1 MLTFI
6 LGRAATGKSYR
17 ITEQIADCVA
27 EGKKP
32 ILIVPEQFSFESEK
46 RILER
51 LGDNG
56 AQNVSVL
63 SFSRLCDEIER
74 IEGGICGKTLTDADR
89 LILMSRAV
97 KQSASELKIW
107 YKYARS
113 VGFVRMIC
121 DVIGEF
127 KINAI
132 TSKDVANIA
141 EQTDDEVLKRKLFD
155 ASKIFENYEILLAE
169 RFIDPADRLT
179 KLYCTLENSNYFSGA
194 TVFFDSFKGFT
205 GQQFRVIDRILS
217 AAAEVTMSFTDN
229 ISDTRPFGLFSNIRK
244 TRDRITTMAL
254 SHGVAYGETVVLKE
268 NFYQNNDMADLERLM
283 CGDSVERLETTE
295 NITVCRAETVAF
307 EADFV
312 ARNIR
317 RIVRQKGA
325 RFSDFVVIARDTSG
339 YEDALE
345 AACRKNDVS
354 CFIDR
359 RIPLY
364 SLPPAVALLSAIE
377 LARSLSTEKILRF
390 YKSGINLLSE
400 DEISTLENYTY
411 LWGIEG
417 AMWKNEWDMSEHG
430 FQYNDNNSDDTE
442 FLNTIN
448 ALRRRAIEPIL
459 DFRTQF
465 TGNAEDMARAI
476 VKLFERIDVK
486 KSFTALYASYKLEGN
501 AVLSDAMRQGY
512 DKIMAILDSLVNVFG
527 ECNITPTDFADAL
540 ECSISLDTVGVI
552 PQMIDE
558 VTFGA
563 ADRIR
568 PSRPKYAFIMGANQN
583 VFPRAQQGG
592 GLFCN
597 NERQMLINMGLDIPD
612 NTLGASIDEE
622 FLVYSNVC
630 CATDE
635 LYISYSATLSDG
647 ANAEA
652 SAFVGDIVEKLN
664 CKTTSEPAPLGTQNA
679 PETAEDAFS
688 TLCSRMS
695 DDSSDAKTLL
705 LALKDEEDYKNRVNN
720 ALGFKERPKF
730 SINPETAKKL
740 FGERLYMSP
749 SKFDN
754 FNRCKFMYFCRN
766 GLRAESL
773 QPAQFNVMQRG
784 TMVHFVLQHII
795 EEYGKDVALLTKEQI
810 FEQVERLSNAYL
822 DCIPGYRSV
831 ENPRMRYLVTTVVRS
846 LKYVVER
853 LALEFAQSDFEPVK
867 CELKIGA
874 NGDMPEIKVPIDDSG
889 ELLLTGIVD
898 RLDKYNGYVR
908 IVDYK
913 TGSREFKLPDILFGQ
928 NMQMLIYLYAICKS
942 EEYGGEPAGIFYMPA
957 MRAKDS
963 APKKRR
969 MSGIMVNDESLVRAM
984 DKNNKG
990 EFVPELSARYAD
1002 NFIEAQDF
1010 RKIFD
1015 FTDRKLKATG
1025 RAIFEGRIEANP
1037 VDGIGS
1043 PACKYCEFASVCRI
1057 EKDKPQAVPKLTND
1071 EVFKEIE
1078 RQVSEDGI

>member
-1 MLTFI
+1 MLAFI

-17 ITEQIADCVA
+17 ITEQISKCVA
-27 EGKKP
+27 EGKSP

-56 AQNVSVL
+56 AQRVRVVS
-63 SFSRLCDEIER
+63 FTRLCDEIER

-89 LILMSRAV
+89 LILMSRAI
-97 KQSASELKIW
+97 KQSVSELKIW
-107 YKYARS
+107 NKYARS

-132 TSKDVANIA
+132 TAQDVMCLA
-141 EQTDDEVLKRKLFD
+141 ERTDDEVLKRKLFD
-155 ASKIFENYEILLAE
+155 TATIFSNYEMLLAE
-169 RFIDPADRLT
+169 RFIDPTDRLT
-179 KLYCTLENSNYFSGA
+179 KLYHTLEHSDYFSGA
-194 TVFFDSFKGFT
+194 SVFFDSFKGFT
-205 GQQFRVIDRILS
+205 GQQFRIIDRILS
-217 AAAEVTMSFTDN
+217 AAAEVTVSFTDN
-229 ISDTRPFGLFSNIRK
+229 VDDTRAFGLFSNIQK
-244 TRDRITTMAL
+244 TRERIAAMAA
-254 SHGVAYGETVVLKE
+254 SHGVACSEPIVLRD
-268 NFYQNNDMADLERLM
+268 NFYRNNDMANLERLM
-283 CGDSVERLETTE
+283 CGKGLQEPQEAQ

-317 RIVRQKGA
+317 RIVREKGA
-325 RFSDFVVIARDTSG
+325 RYSDFVVIARDTSG
-339 YEDALE
+339 YEDALD
-345 AACRKNDVS
+345 AACRKNGIS

-359 RIPLY
+359 RIPLS
-364 SLPPAVALLSAIE
+364 SLPPAVALISAIE
-377 LARSLSTEKILRF
+377 LARGLSTEKILRF
-390 YKSGINLLSE
+390 YKSGINLLST

-417 AMWKNEWDMSEHG
+417 AMWKNEWDMSERG
-430 FQYNDNNSDDTE
+430 FQYNEQGVNDTE
-442 FLNTIN
+442 FLSAIN

-459 DFRTQF
+459 EFKSQF
-465 TGNAEDMARAI
+465 TGNAEDMARAA
-476 VKLFERIDVK
+476 VKLFERINAK
-486 KSFTALYASYKLEGN
+486 NSFTALYTSYKEEGN
-501 AVLSDAMRQGY
+501 AVLCDAMRQGY

-527 ECNITPTDFADAL
+527 EYSITVTDFADAL
-540 ECSISLDTVGVI
+540 YSSLSLDSVGVI

-558 VTFGA
+558 VAFGA

-597 NERQMLINMGLDIPD
+597 SERQKLIDMGLDIPD
-612 NTLGASIDEE
+612 KTLSASIDED

-630 CATDE
+630 CPTDE

-647 ANAEA
+647 ANAEP
-652 SAFVGDIVEKLN
+652 SAFVGDIIEKLN
-664 CKTTSEPAPLGTQNA
+664 CKTLMEPATLSEENA

-688 TLCSRMS
+688 TLCSRIS
-695 DDSSDAKTLL
+695 GEGSDAKTLL
-705 LALKDEEDYKNRVNN
+705 LALKHEEAYQSRISN
-720 ALGFKERPKF
+720 ALNFKERPRF
-730 SINPETAKKL
+730 SINPQTAKKL

-754 FNRCKFMYFCRN
+754 FSRCKFMYFCRN

-795 EEYGKDVALLTKEQI
+795 EEHGKGVSLLTKEQI
-810 FEQVERLSNAYL
+810 SDQVESLANTYL
-822 DCIPGYRSV
+822 DGIPGYRSV
-831 ENPRMRYLVTTVVRS
+831 ENPRMKYLVTTIIRS

-853 LALEFAQSDFEPVK
+853 LSLEFAQSDFEPVK

-874 NGDMPEIKVPIDDSG
+874 DGDMPEIKVPIDDSG
-889 ELLLTGIVD
+889 ELWLTGIID
-898 RLDKYNGYVR
+898 RVDKYNGYVR
-908 IVDYK
+908 IIDYK

-928 NMQMLIYLYAICKS
+928 NMQMLIYLYAVCKS
-942 EEYGGEPAGIFYMPA
+942 EEYGGEPAGIFYMPS

-984 DKNNKG
+984 DKSNKG
-990 EFVPELSARYAD
+990 EFVPELSARYTD
-1002 NFIEAQDF
+1002 SFIEAQDF

-1025 RAIFEGRIEANP
+1025 KAIFEGRIEADP

-1043 PACKYCEFASVCRI
+1043 PACKYCEYACVCRI
-1057 EKDKPQAVPKLTND
+1057 EKEKPQAVPKLTND
-1071 EVFKEIE
+1071 EVFKEME
-1078 RQVSEDGI
+1078 RQVAKDGI